1 MFGLS
6 KLLHRTK
13 ESGSALIDRL
23 NNTQQ
28 AYQLMDIINEYDRCI
43 TNKKVN
49 NSKDF
54 RINPQEGRIVTL
66 EYTLVEI

>member
-6 KLLHRTK
+6 KILHKTK
-13 ESGSALIDRL
+13 ESGNALIDRL

-28 AYQLMDIINEYDRCI
+28 AYQLVDIINEYDRCI
-43 TNKKVN
+43 TSKEVN

-54 RINPQEGRIVTL
+54 RINPREGRIITL
-66 EYTLVEI
+66 EYTLLEI